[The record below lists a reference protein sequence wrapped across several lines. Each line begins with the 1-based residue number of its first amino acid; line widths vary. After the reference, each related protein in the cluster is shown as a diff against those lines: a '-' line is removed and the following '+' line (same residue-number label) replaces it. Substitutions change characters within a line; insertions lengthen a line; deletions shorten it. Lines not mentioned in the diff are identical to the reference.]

1 MDRYAI
7 VCCVEREITLVATAK
22 NEEIAY
28 NLMKSDISEYLMG
41 ISKNELAEDVA
52 NKDIIELDDFELS
65 EMTAWSN
72 IKDQKV
78 DWKILDLS
86 EPKGIL
92 LIEKKVDE
100 NYSVFYHYVIDG
112 VNLTFCL
119 YSDGSIRRLNVS
131 NTPEGFGIRVSC
143 RPNEEYGGKLYP
155 HPAVISLDGQI
166 LTSDEEECEF
176 LNNFHK
182 TKTIIKKIDEF
193 FIKGKFD

>member
-22 NEEIAY
+22 NKEIAY
-28 NLMKSDISEYLMG
+28 NLMKSDIIEYLMG

-52 NKDIIELDDFELS
+52 NKDIIKLDDFELS
-65 EMTAWSN
+65 ELTAWSN

-100 NYSVFYHYVIDG
+100 KCSVFYHYVIDG

-155 HPAVISLDGQI
+155 HPAVISFDGQV
-166 LTSDEEECEF
+166 LTSDEEERDF
-176 LNNFHK
+176 LYDFHR
-182 TKTIIKKIDEF
+182 TKSIIKKIDEF

>member
-22 NEEIAY
+22 NKEIAY
-28 NLMKSDISEYLMG
+28 NLMKSDIIEYLMG

-52 NKDIIELDDFELS
+52 NKDIIKLDDFELS
-65 EMTAWSN
+65 EVTAWSN

-100 NYSVFYHYVIDG
+100 KCSVFYHYVIDG

-155 HPAVISLDGQI
+155 HPAVISFDGQV
-166 LTSDEEECEF
+166 LTSDEEERDF
-176 LNNFHK
+176 LYDFHR
-182 TKTIIKKIDEF
+182 TKSIIKKIDEF

>member
-1 MDRYAI
+1 MNGYAI
-7 VCCVEREITLVATAK
+7 VCCVEREITLIATAK
-22 NEEIAY
+22 NKEIAH
-28 NLMKSDISEYLMG
+28 NLMKSDIIEYLMG

-52 NKDIIELDDFELS
+52 VKDLIELEDFELS

-92 LIEKKVDE
+92 LIQKKTEE
-100 NYSVFYHYVIDG
+100 NGFVSYHYVIDG
-112 VNLTFCL
+112 VDLTFCL
-119 YSDGSIRRLNVS
+119 CSDGSIRRLNVS

-143 RPNEEYGGKLYP
+143 RSNEEYGGKLYP
-155 HPAVISLDGQI
+155 HPAVISFDGQI
-166 LTSDEEECEF
+166 LTSDEEERDF
-176 LNNFHK
+176 LYDFHR
-182 TKTIIKKIDEF
+182 TKSIIKKIDEF